1 MSLSFYNKAT
11 ALSISVVYYILYIKK
26 TNLPPLPLR
35 FPYLL
40 DETCPSKPG
49 KQIIIID
56 NFDLELSQ
64 QF

>member
-1 MSLSFYNKAT
+1 MSLSCHNKAT
-11 ALSISVVYYILYIKK
+11 TLSISVVYIYIKK
-26 TNLPPLPLR
+26 NNLPPLPLR

-56 NFDLELSQ
+56 NFDLELPTVIY
-64 QF
+64 